1 MNQQITLTVSES
13 VLHYAKA
20 VATQN
25 KRRIEDILSD
35 WLEKIPNEIDVEKL
49 SDAEVVALTKLK
61 MPVKQQKV
69 LHKLLDKNG
78 EGELTDI
85 EKKQLDAMMEV
96 YDDALLRKAKALRV
110 AVERGL
116 IPPLSSK

>member
-1 MNQQITLTVSES
+1 MNQQITLTVSEN

-35 WLEKIPNEIDVEKL
+35 WLEKVSSEIDVEKL
-49 SDAEVVALTKLK
+49 SDAEVIALAELK
-61 MPVKQQKV
+61 MPAKQQKV
-69 LHKLLDKNG
+69 LHKLLDKNS
-78 EGELTDI
+78 EGELTSA
-85 EKKQLDAMMEV
+85 ERKQLDAMMEI
-96 YDDALLRKAKALRV
+96 YDDALLRKAQALRV

-116 IPPLSSK
+116 IPPLSSE

>member
-1 MNQQITLTVSES
+1 MNQQITLTVSEN

-35 WLEKIPNEIDVEKL
+35 WLEKVSSEIDVEKL
-49 SDAEVVALTKLK
+49 SDAEVIALAELK
-61 MPVKQQKV
+61 MPAKQQKV
-69 LHKLLDKNG
+69 LHNLLDKNS
-78 EGELTDI
+78 EGELTSA
-85 EKKQLDAMMEV
+85 ERKQLDAMMEI
-96 YDDALLRKAKALRV
+96 YDDALLRKAQALRV

-116 IPPLSSK
+116 IPPLSSE

>member
-1 MNQQITLTVSES
+1 MNQQITLTVSDS
-13 VLHYAKA
+13 VLLYAKA

-35 WLEKIPNEIDVEKL
+35 WLEKIPNEIEVEKL

-61 MPVKQQKV
+61 MPAKQQKV

-78 EGELTDI
+78 EGELTEI
-85 EKKQLDAMMEV
+85 EKKQLDALMEV
-96 YDDALLRKAKALRV
+96 YDEALLRKAKALRA
-110 AVERGL
+110 AVDRGL
-116 IPPLSSK
+116 IPPLTPK